1 MKKTDVIKNNFSE
14 LIGDV
19 YKSWDNTRVI
29 LDGGTG
35 TGKTY
40 FTLNVLGKYAQQNNK
55 IILYLC
61 NRSKLKEQTYK
72 DVKKLK
78 LHSTVYVTTYQSLQN
93 RIKHKEKLPHYDYI
107 IADECHYF
115 TNDALFNEYTDL
127 AYRYLKEQQD
137 NVVIYISATAKVYFH
152 WMKQKEMVVPEHYF
166 LIPKDYSYVDKVY
179 FYDKKYLI
187 PQIDK
192 ILEEE
197 QDSKIIV
204 FCNSVK
210 RMLELHEKYGN
221 LAKYFA
227 SKNAKKVE
235 SIRDENCI
243 YEHSDGTITF
253 DSRILITTKVLDN
266 GVNIKDK
273 RVKHIFSEILDADS
287 AIQAL
292 GRKRQISEDDTC
304 TFYLK
309 DYSGQAI
316 QGLINTN
323 EYQLDP
329 VMTYRIK
336 YDEFLKKYSQN
347 RKRIRNNK
355 IFYANFVNEKEKS
368 SIAFNEMRLNK
379 YLMDNTILNDMKE
392 SSYKIVMTELL
403 GYTVA
408 DKIGDLE
415 LNIEEKDEFLEYLN
429 SIEGKWL
436 YSDERKEVVKRFEDI
451 GVKLRRQGINTLNG
465 ALQDNYGSKYKC
477 RFRDKTLD
485 EKGELTKKFLVDK
498 KRNLEDGSKNPNRDK
513 KYWIL
518 EEVSWGRI
526 GTSL

>member
-127 AYRYLKEQQD
+127 AYRYLKKQRD

-235 SIRDENCI
+235 SICDEDCI

-253 DSRILITTKVLDN
+253 DKRILITTKVLDN
-266 GVNIKDK
+266 GVNIKDTK
-273 RVKHIFSEILDADS
+273 VKHIFSEILDADS

-292 GRKRQISEDDTC
+292 GRKRRTSEDDTC

-309 DYSGQAI
+309 NYSGQAI

-323 EYQLDP
+323 EYQLEP

-336 YDEFLKKYSQN
+336 YDEFLNKYGQN

-355 IFYANFVNEKEKS
+355 IFYTKFSNDKDKNN
-368 SIAFNEMRLNK
+368 IAFNEMRLNK
-379 YLMDNTILNDMKE
+379 YLMDNTILGDMKE
-392 SSYKIVMTELL
+392 ESYKSVMIGLI
-403 GYTVA
+403 GYSLA
-408 DKIGDLE
+408 DKVEELE
-415 LNIEEKDEFLEYLN
+415 INIEEKDGFLEYLK

-436 YSDERKEVVKRFEDI
+436 YSAERKEVVKRFEDI

-465 ALQDNYGSKYKC
+465 ALQDFYENRYKC
-477 RFRDKTLD
+477 RFRNKQID
-485 EKGELTKKFLVDK
+485 ENGNLTKKSLVDY
-498 KRNLEDGSKNPNRDK
+498 RRTLEDGSINPMRNK
-513 KYWIL
+513 AYWIL
-518 EEVSWGRI
+518 E
-526 GTSL
+526 